1 MAACHHQASLVSL
14 CNCLQSGLTNHTQ
27 IFNQE
32 PDSSGAI
39 TTPSKRERC
48 SLNSVRVI
56 AMAPRGGST
65 ATLRTQRGR
74 ERTWREEPTLRYSF
88 PSPLAYS
95 PCSLLPQSSGR
106 AQDEGTGG
114 MQKLAVSL
122 PECREW
128 QGVGKQ
134 QRHGQHLKNIYLL
147 WATVLEIPIGR
158 LRHLCIFSKAFI

>member
-1 MAACHHQASLVSL
+1 MQSRGGCLPPPSL

-48 SLNSVRVI
+48 SLSSVRVI

-74 ERTWREEPTLRYSF
+74 ESTWREEPTLQYSF

-95 PCSLLPQSSGR
+95 PSSLLPQSSRR

-114 MQKLAVSL
+114 MQKLAVQS
-122 PECREW
+122 PRM
-128 QGVGKQ
+128 
-134 QRHGQHLKNIYLL
+134 QRMAGSGEATETWSALTKNIVGHSSRDFY
-147 WATVLEIPIGR
+147 W
-158 LRHLCIFSKAFI
+158 